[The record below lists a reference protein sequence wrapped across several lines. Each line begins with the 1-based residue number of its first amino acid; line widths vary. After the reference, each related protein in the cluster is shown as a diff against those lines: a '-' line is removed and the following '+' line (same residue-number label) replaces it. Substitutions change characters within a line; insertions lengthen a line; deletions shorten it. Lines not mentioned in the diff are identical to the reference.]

1 MAKKPAKKRVPAK
14 KVAPKKKAAPKKTK
28 AAPKKPARG
37 KDGNPAGW
45 PTLSPYMTVRNGQAS
60 VEFYAK
66 AFGFKVLGQLMRG
79 EDGSVQHAGMG
90 LGGAMIMF
98 GPVEGSMGLQP
109 PAQGASDSLSIYV
122 YVPDVD
128 ALAVRARRS
137 GATEVQAPTDQFWR
151 DRTAVYKD
159 IDGYHWTFATHLG

>member
-1 MAKKPAKKRVPAK
+1 MAKKKAGKKRP
-14 KVAPKKKAAPKKTK
+14 VAKKKAAKPAKAK
-28 AAPKKPARG
+28 AAPKRG

-45 PTLSPYMTVRNGQAS
+45 PTLSPYMAVRDGQRS

-66 AFGFKVLGQLMRG
+66 AFGFKVLGDLMRG

-109 PAQGASDSLSIYV
+109 PVGNDPDSLSLYV

-128 ALAVRARRS
+128 ALHARAQRG
-137 GATEVQAPTDQFWR
+137 GATVVQPPTDQFWR
-151 DRTAVYKD
+151 DRTAVFKD
-159 IDGYHWTFATHLG
+159 PDGYHWTFATHLGGQ